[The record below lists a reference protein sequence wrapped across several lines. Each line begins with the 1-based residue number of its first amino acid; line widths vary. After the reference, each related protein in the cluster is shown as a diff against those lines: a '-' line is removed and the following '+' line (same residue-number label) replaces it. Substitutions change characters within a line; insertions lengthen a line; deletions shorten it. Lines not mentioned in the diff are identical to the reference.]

1 VRACDVRGHTPC
13 SADISIA
20 SGSPCSAPTPR
31 RKCSRNAPTTCGM
44 AASIGWMS
52 VGVLARVTTEVLRR
66 AGADRLFAQ
75 HGGER
80 LRARSEGFR
89 PSLVAGEL
97 AKWLIRIVILV
108 AAANVLGMT
117 QVSELLSQIVLWIPN
132 PIVAVVTL
140 LVAPLLARFVRG
152 AIEVGAGEMGF
163 TKPRSWVGLPR
174 LRLSRLPWSSPS
186 TRSASPPT

>member
-1 VRACDVRGHTPC
+1 VFSRHLNRLRVPVIRPNA
-13 SADISIA
+13 
-20 SGSPCSAPTPR
+20 APNTFL
-31 RKCSRNAPTTCGM
+31 
-44 AASIGWMS
+44 AAIPSVVGALLIIIIGWMS